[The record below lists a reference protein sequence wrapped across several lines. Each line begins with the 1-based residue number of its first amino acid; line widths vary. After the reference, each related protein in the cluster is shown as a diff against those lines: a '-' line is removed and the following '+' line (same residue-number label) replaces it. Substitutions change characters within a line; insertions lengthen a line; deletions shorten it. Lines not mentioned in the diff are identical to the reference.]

1 MSRTNLNS
9 STTLVLSHI
18 TYAYPGSAMPA
29 LDNVS
34 ATFAPGWH
42 GIVGDNGCGKSTF
55 VRIACGLL
63 IPDRGVVSPRL
74 VSAYCAQE
82 AGVEPPMLFD
92 FACDFAPATTHLRRM
107 LRITDDMLWRFSEL
121 SGGEQKK
128 IQIAVALWQNPD
140 LLAMDEPTNHVDAEC
155 RRQICKALAEY
166 KGIGLLVSH
175 DRALLDSLANDC
187 LCFES
192 GHVTMRPGNYSQ
204 ARSQANLERESAA
217 RAKSIAR
224 SEEKRMKAEYIRRVE
239 NASRSASKRSAR
251 HVDPKDHDAKAR
263 IKLAIYTGRDGVAG
277 KLASRMDSRIQ
288 RAQAAVDAHHV
299 EKRYESTLWMEA
311 QPSPRKTLIHVSSDR
326 IPCGPRQSLRVPEIY
341 LGNTDH
347 LGISGPNGAGK
358 TTLVKHILE
367 ILEGRKATGLDIRTL
382 YIPQEVDDSSSIEF
396 LSEIKDLPQAERG
409 ALLSIVAQLNS
420 DPERILSGEN
430 ISPGEL
436 RKLMLARGILDA
448 PEIIVMD
455 EPTNHLDLHS
465 VEALERALSAF
476 PGALVLVS
484 HDEQFLSAS
493 CPLRLD
499 LAPEEEHTIGQPL
512 L

>member
-1 MSRTNLNS
+1 M
-9 STTLVLSHI
+9 
-18 TYAYPGSAMPA
+18 
-29 LDNVS
+29 
-34 ATFAPGWH
+34 
-42 GIVGDNGCGKSTF
+42 
-55 VRIACGLL
+55 
-63 IPDRGVVSPRL
+63 
-74 VSAYCAQE
+74 
-82 AGVEPPMLFD
+82 
-92 FACDFAPATTHLRRM
+92 
-107 LRITDDMLWRFSEL
+107 
-121 SGGEQKK
+121 
-128 IQIAVALWQNPD
+128 
-140 LLAMDEPTNHVDAEC
+140 
-155 RRQICKALAEY
+155 
-166 KGIGLLVSH
+166 
-175 DRALLDSLANDC
+175 
-187 LCFES
+187 
-192 GHVTMRPGNYSQ
+192 
-204 ARSQANLERESAA
+204 
-217 RAKSIAR
+217 
-224 SEEKRMKAEYIRRVE
+224 
-239 NASRSASKRSAR
+239 
-251 HVDPKDHDAKAR
+251 
-263 IKLAIYTGRDGVAG
+263 
-277 KLASRMDSRIQ
+277 
-288 RAQAAVDAHHV
+288 
-299 EKRYESTLWMEA
+299 
-311 QPSPRKTLIHVSSDR
+311 
-326 IPCGPRQSLRVPEIY
+326 RVPEIY

-358 TTLVKHILE
+358 TTLVNHILE

-499 LAPEEEHTIGQPL
+499 LAPKEEHTIGQPL